1 MNRSTI
7 AFIAAGLVT
16 AFTTIGANA
25 QAAVPGS
32 NYPSRSPMVSSECAF
47 NAHMEPHLVAR
58 DINAI
63 RRDEHVWV
71 TPVCEDTLARN
82 DYGTLFRDGNVET
95 LRNVIARHPA
105 LMSAL
110 AARGYDH
117 FDVVA
122 LRFGRDE
129 TVNLFVHQRD
139 IR

>member
-1 MNRSTI
+1 MNRSAI
-7 AFIAAGLVT
+7 AFVAAGLVT
-16 AFTTIGANA
+16 AFTTFGATA
-25 QAAVPGS
+25 QSTVPGS
-32 NYPSRSPMVSSECAF
+32 NYPNWNRSAECSYNAAF
-47 NAHMEPHLVAR
+47 EPDLVAR

-63 RRDEHVWV
+63 RRDQHVWL

-82 DYGTLFRDGNVET
+82 EYGTLFRDGNVET

-110 AARGYDH
+110 TARGYDQ

-122 LRFGRDE
+122 LRIGRDE

-139 IR
+139 MR